1 MNIAY
6 LTHDTPDV
14 FYRVG
19 QYLDYL
25 HFNDLST
32 SILRTP
38 KDLYKRFHT
47 FKTLSHYDVVVI
59 QRELF
64 DVFWRLLLK
73 KYARSLILDIDDA
86 IMFSSD
92 ENGFRSRTRLSRYEK
107 MVGLRNHIIV
117 GNSYLKNITC
127 KICPHA
133 SVTIIPTVVDPS
145 LYPVK
150 NHMEKLPV
158 VIGWIGSAST
168 IKYLDLVQNVLR
180 EVIRSHENV
189 IFRIVSNE
197 FPDWEWAEKK
207 QWAREQEIQD
217 VLDFDIGIMP
227 LNDNPWTRG
236 KCGFKLIQYM
246 AAGLPVVA
254 SPVGANNDIVDHGHN
269 GFLAET
275 HSEWAEALS
284 NLVASRDLRASFGTH
299 GRKKMENKYSV
310 GSNAPSYL
318 STITSAAV
326 AGTDQA

>member
-25 HFNDLST
+25 HFNDIST

-38 KDLYKRFHT
+38 RDFYERLHT
-47 FKTLSHYDVVVI
+47 FKTLSYYDVVVI
-59 QRELF
+59 QRKLF
-64 DVFWRLLLK
+64 NAFWRILLK
-73 KYARSLILDIDDA
+73 KYARSLVLDIDDA

-92 ENGFRSRTRLSRYEK
+92 ESNFHSRTRLNRYEK
-107 MVGLRNHIIV
+107 MVGLCDHIIV
-117 GNSYLKNITC
+117 GNGYLRDVTC
-127 KICPHA
+127 EICPSAH
-133 SVTIIPTVVDPS
+133 VTIIPTVVN
-145 LYPVK
+145 LRQYPVK
-150 NHMEKLPV
+150 DHLEKRSV

-168 IKYLDLVQNVLR
+168 IKYLDLVQSVLR
-180 EVIRSHENV
+180 EIISSHENV

-207 QWAREQEIQD
+207 KWARKQEIKD

-254 SPVGANNDIVDHGHN
+254 SPVGANNDIVEHGHN

-275 HSEWAEALS
+275 RSEWAKALS
-284 NLVASRDLRASFGTH
+284 NLVADRDLRVSLGIN
-299 GRKKMENKYSV
+299 GRRKIENEYSV

-318 STITSAAV
+318 STIMNAAV
-326 AGTDQA
+326 TGTDQA